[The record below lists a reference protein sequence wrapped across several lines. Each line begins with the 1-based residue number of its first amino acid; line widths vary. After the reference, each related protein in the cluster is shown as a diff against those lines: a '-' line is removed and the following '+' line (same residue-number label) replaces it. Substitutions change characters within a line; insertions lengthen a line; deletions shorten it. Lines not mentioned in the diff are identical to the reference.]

1 MCESTKERSGSV
13 WHGDPCGCSCSC
25 QAVMT
30 VEEEIQQLEDHRKFI
45 QEQLGIIETKIA
57 ALKTVKES

>member
-1 MCESTKERSGSV
+1 
-13 WHGDPCGCSCSC
+13 
-25 QAVMT
+25 MT